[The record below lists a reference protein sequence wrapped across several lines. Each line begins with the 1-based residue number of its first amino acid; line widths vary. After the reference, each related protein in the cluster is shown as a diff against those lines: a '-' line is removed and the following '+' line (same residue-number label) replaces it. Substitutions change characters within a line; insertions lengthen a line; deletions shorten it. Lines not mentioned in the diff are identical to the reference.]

1 MSYDDSWVGM
11 EPQSEA
17 FQTIGFDGIIKCVF
31 LGFEVRLCSA
41 VPEGLMHKLRWH
53 SYLFL
58 VGALTS
64 YEEEA

>member
-1 MSYDDSWVGM
+1 
-11 EPQSEA
+11 
-17 FQTIGFDGIIKCVF
+17 